1 MQTSPKLHD
10 ALVLLNQR
18 RNTMEEALKAR
29 DAFRPNVADLPS
41 EGLTDEQHETLAEM
55 ARLHYTAETAR
66 KAYQRAERAANRI
79 WKADWKAHRTARLA
93 EQGVL

>member
-18 RNTMEEALKAR
+18 RNAMEEALAAR
-29 DAFRPNVADLPS
+29 DAFRPNVAGLPS
-41 EGLTDEQHETLAEM
+41 EGLTSEQQDTLCDM
-55 ARLHYTAETAR
+55 ARLQYTAETAR
-66 KAYQRAERAANRI
+66 LAYQRAERAANRI
-79 WKADWKAHRTARLA
+79 WKADWKAHRLARLA